1 MSVNGYSHSGF
12 MLSYLHRLRFVF
24 KPVLGGNELFMMR
37 WMSVL
42 SFGRSLPR
50 DLRLLF
56 FSLFLW
62 TFGLG
67 VYNYVWSLYLTQL
80 NANPEQVGLV
90 SSIGYVA
97 AAISMIPGGILA
109 NKYDNRTLLIV
120 GWAMSIPV
128 PIMFYFSR
136 TWSDVIPGLILF
148 QLSAFNLPAMNSF
161 IGQLGDRRRM
171 SSAFGAVY
179 SAFPLGLIL
188 SPAVGSLLLTWFS
201 IRDLFWVTLVLW
213 AVSTII
219 LFPIRRQPP
228 REVDSKAPLFELPRS
243 RQELTILVFLF
254 GVPAAISITSP
265 SFLPLF
271 LQDELHLTASQI
283 QLLGA
288 VQSLGAAISAIL
300 LGRWAAT
307 RNPGSTIAKELLLV
321 AGGALGIV
329 LAGSPLL
336 IVPMVFLLGGA
347 RAPSYVSYSLLS
359 NMRQGKSRAGQFGFY
374 LTFEQLG
381 FVVGSFIGGF
391 LYASSHASVLIT
403 TSFMFVILAVVAG
416 WGIRRGPIVSQGTK

>member
-1 MSVNGYSHSGF
+1 MNKRPF
-12 MLSYLHRLRFVF
+12 
-24 KPVLGGNELFMMR
+24 
-37 WMSVL
+37 
-42 SFGRSLPR
+42 FGRSLPR

-90 SSIGYVA
+90 SSIGYFA

-109 NKYDNRTLLIV
+109 NKYDNRALLIV

-128 PIMFYFSR
+128 PIIFYFSR
-136 TWSDVIPGLILF
+136 TWSDVIPGLIIF
-148 QLSAFNLPAMNSF
+148 QLSAFNLPAMNAF
-161 IGQLGDRRRM
+161 IGALGDPKKM

-179 SAFPLGLIL
+179 SAFPLGLVL
-188 SPAVGSLLLTWFS
+188 SPAVGSLLLTWLN
-201 IRDLFWVTLVLW
+201 IRDLFWFTLVLW
-213 AVSTII
+213 TVSTII
-219 LFPIRRQPP
+219 LFPLKRQPP
-228 REVDSKAPLFELPRS
+228 REMDSKAPLLELPRS
-243 RQELTILVFLF
+243 RRELTILIFLF

-271 LQDELHLTASQI
+271 LQDQLHLTGPQI
-283 QLLGA
+283 QLLGT
-288 VQSLGAAISAIL
+288 VQSLGSAIFAIL

-307 RNPGSTIAKELLLV
+307 RNPGSAMAKVLLLV
-321 AGGALGIV
+321 ATGAVGIA

-336 IVPMVFLLGGA
+336 VVPMVFLLGGA
-347 RAPSYVSYSLLS
+347 RAPSYVAYSLLS

-381 FVVGSFIGGF
+381 FLVGSFIGGF
-391 LYASSHASVLIT
+391 LYSTNHTSILIT
-403 TSFMFVILAVVAG
+403 TSILFVVLAALAALR
-416 WGIRRGPIVSQGTK
+416 IRKGAA

>member
-1 MSVNGYSHSGF
+1 
-12 MLSYLHRLRFVF
+12 
-24 KPVLGGNELFMMR
+24 MMR
-37 WMSVL
+37 WMSIL
-42 SFGRSLPR
+42 SWSRTLPR

-80 NANPEQVGLV
+80 SANPEQVGLV
-90 SSIGYVA
+90 YSIGFFA

-136 TWSDVIPGLILF
+136 TWPDVIPGLIIL
-148 QLSAFNLPAMNSF
+148 QLSAFNLPAMNAF
-161 IGQLGDRRRM
+161 IGALGDQRRM

-179 SAFPLGLIL
+179 SAFPLGLVL
-188 SPAVGSLLLTWFS
+188 SPAVGSLLLGWLS
-201 IRDLFWVTLVLW
+201 IRDLFWISLALW
-213 AVSTII
+213 TASTII
-219 LFPIRRQPP
+219 LFPVKRQPP
-228 REVDSKAPLFELPRS
+228 RDVDSKAPLFELPRS

-254 GVPAAISITSP
+254 GSAVAISITSP

-271 LQDELHLTASQI
+271 FQNHLHLTAAQI
-283 QLLGA
+283 QLLGT
-288 VQSLGAAISAIL
+288 VQSLGSAIFAIL

-307 RNPGSTIAKELLLV
+307 RNPGSTMAKELLLV
-321 AGGALGIV
+321 AGGALGIIV
-329 LAGSPLL
+329 AGSPLL
-336 IVPMVFLLGGA
+336 VIPMVFFLGGA

-359 NMRQGKSRAGQFGFY
+359 NMRQGRSRAGQWGFY

-381 FVVGSFIGGF
+381 FVVGSLIGGF
-391 LYASSHASVLIT
+391 LYVRNHTNVLIT
-403 TSFMFVILAVVAG
+403 TSALFIVLAALAAFRIKKGAAG
-416 WGIRRGPIVSQGTK
+416 S

>member
-1 MSVNGYSHSGF
+1 
-12 MLSYLHRLRFVF
+12 
-24 KPVLGGNELFMMR
+24 MMR
-37 WMSVL
+37 WMSIL
-42 SFGRSLPR
+42 SWSRTLPR

-80 NANPEQVGLV
+80 SANPEQVGLV
-90 SSIGYVA
+90 YSIGFFA

-136 TWSDVIPGLILF
+136 TWPDVIPGLIIL
-148 QLSAFNLPAMNSF
+148 QLSAFNLPAMNAF
-161 IGQLGDRRRM
+161 IGALGDQRRM

-179 SAFPLGLIL
+179 SAFPLGLVL
-188 SPAVGSLLLTWFS
+188 SPAVGSLLLGWLS
-201 IRDLFWVTLVLW
+201 IRDLFWISLALW
-213 AVSTII
+213 TASTII
-219 LFPIRRQPP
+219 LFPVKRQPP
-228 REVDSKAPLFELPRS
+228 RDVDSKAPLFELPRS

-254 GVPAAISITSP
+254 GSAVAISITSP

-271 LQDELHLTASQI
+271 FQNHLHLTAAQI
-283 QLLGA
+283 QLLGT
-288 VQSLGAAISAIL
+288 VQSLGSAIFAIL

-307 RNPGSTIAKELLLV
+307 RNPGSTMAKELLLV
-321 AGGALGIV
+321 AGGALGIIV
-329 LAGSPLL
+329 AGSPLL
-336 IVPMVFLLGGA
+336 VIPTVFLLGGA

-359 NMRQGKSRAGQFGFY
+359 NMRQGRSRAGQWGFY

-381 FVVGSFIGGF
+381 FVVGSFIGGL
-391 LYASSHASVLIT
+391 LYASNNTSVLIT
-403 TSFMFVILAVVAG
+403 TCTLFLGLAALAAFRIRKGPAG
-416 WGIRRGPIVSQGTK
+416 NQGG

>member
-1 MSVNGYSHSGF
+1 MSI
-12 MLSYLHRLRFVF
+12 LS
-24 KPVLGGNELFMMR
+24 
-37 WMSVL
+37 WS
-42 SFGRSLPR
+42 RSLPR

-67 VYNYVWSLYLTQL
+67 VYNYVWSLYLIQL
-80 NANPEQVGLV
+80 NANPEQIGLV
-90 SSIGYVA
+90 YSIGFFA
-97 AAISMIPGGILA
+97 AAVSMIPGGILA

-136 TWSDVIPGLILF
+136 TWSDVIPGLIIL
-148 QLSAFNLPAMNSF
+148 QLSAFNLPAMNAF
-161 IGQLGDRRRM
+161 IGALGDQRRM

-179 SAFPLGLIL
+179 SAFPLGLVL
-188 SPAVGSLLLTWFS
+188 SPAMGSLLLGWLS
-201 IRDLFWVTLVLW
+201 IRDLFWVSLALW
-213 AVSTII
+213 TVSTII
-219 LFPIRRQPP
+219 LFPVKRQPP
-228 REVDSKAPLFELPRS
+228 REVDSKARLLELPRS
-243 RQELTILVFLF
+243 RRELTLLVFLF
-254 GVPAAISITSP
+254 GSAVAISITSP

-271 LQDELHLTASQI
+271 LQNHLDLTDAQI
-283 QLLGA
+283 QLLGT
-288 VQSLGAAISAIL
+288 VQSLGSAIFAVL

-307 RNPGSTIAKELLLV
+307 RNPGSTMAKELLLV
-321 AGGALGIV
+321 AGGSLGII

-336 IVPMVFLLGGA
+336 VVPMVFLLGGA

-359 NMRQGKSRAGQFGFY
+359 NMRQGRSRAGQWGFY

-391 LYASSHASVLIT
+391 LYASNHTNVLIT
-403 TSFMFVILAVVAG
+403 TSILFIALAALATFR
-416 WGIRRGPIVSQGTK
+416 IRKGAA

>member
-1 MSVNGYSHSGF
+1 
-12 MLSYLHRLRFVF
+12 
-24 KPVLGGNELFMMR
+24 MMR
-37 WMSVL
+37 WMSML
-42 SFGRSLPR
+42 SFGGTLPR

-128 PIMFYFSR
+128 PILFYFSR

-161 IGQLGDRRRM
+161 IGQLGDQRRM

-201 IRDLFWVTLVLW
+201 IRDLFWITLVLW
-213 AVSTII
+213 TVSTVI
-219 LFPIRRQPP
+219 LIPIKRQPP

-271 LQDELHLTASQI
+271 LQDELHLTAAQI

-288 VQSLGAAISAIL
+288 AQSLGAAISAIL

-336 IVPMVFLLGGA
+336 VVPMVFLLGGA

-359 NMRQGKSRAGQFGFY
+359 NMREGKSRAGQFGFY

-381 FVVGSFIGGF
+381 FVVGSLIGGF
-391 LYASSHASVLIT
+391 LYASSHTSVLIT
-403 TSFMFVILAVVAG
+403 TSFLFVLLAVLAG
-416 WGIRRGPIVSQGTK
+416 LGIRKASDGNQANR